1 MFLNAPKFED
11 LDKMR
16 MDLAKA
22 LCLRAISSRY
32 PIDQILL
39 TQQHLRDCSV
49 GLFSSQNFQAFLFEI
64 DQPVSYLSFK
74 HKIEGMKNR
83 EVFTQINTA
92 QAGRTILL

>member
-1 MFLNAPKFED
+1 LNAPKFED

-22 LCLRAISSRY
+22 LCLSAISSRY

-39 TQQHLRDCSV
+39 TQQHLRDYSV
-49 GLFSSQNFQAFLFEI
+49 VFFSSQNFQAFLFEI
-64 DQPVSYLSFK
+64 DQPVSYLSFE